1 LRGASDRVGEEM
13 AEVRRAYHS
22 MTVEE
27 VVGALGVDPA
37 TGLRVEEVERRRRI
51 HGPNAIVE
59 VRRPNPVMVFLNQYR
74 SVLVL
79 ILLAATAIS
88 ALLGDVIEAAV
99 IGVILIFIGVMGFLQ
114 EYRAERA
121 LEKLREL
128 TAPRC
133 KVLRDGSVQVIP
145 SEDVVP
151 GDVLVLSEGDIV
163 AADARVIE
171 SVGLRVDESPL
182 TGESVPVDKRTD
194 PLPEETPMADRVN
207 VVYAGTL
214 VVSGKGKAVV
224 TATGKSTE
232 LGRIAE
238 FTGQMREERTPL
250 EARMEDLGKKF
261 GILAL
266 AIIAVLFVVELIES
280 LIAGDASLGF
290 LLEVFLF
297 SVALAVA
304 AVPEAL
310 PAIVT
315 ASLAIGAWTLAKH
328 GALVRRLSAVE
339 SLGSTQVMCF
349 DKTGT
354 LTKGEQ
360 VVRAVYVDDRLLRD
374 SDRGLVSEDGSAYTP
389 ESPTLRSL
397 LRAVVLCNDARLHS
411 PDGKHQHSGDPT
423 EVALLVLAKRTGIDP
438 EEVRSAAPRVSE
450 RPFTSDRM
458 MMSTV
463 NLVDGKLVSHVKGA
477 VEVVLS
483 RCDRVMRDG
492 VVRPLDE
499 AERMRVLQVSEQLAS
514 EGMRVLAVAYKEMAG
529 PDDDPESS
537 LVLLGLVGMIDP
549 PRPGAIEAISSAKS
563 AGVIPVMITGDH
575 RLTAVSIA
583 RECGIDVD
591 LVLTGKEL
599 ERMSA
604 EELAEVV
611 ERVRV
616 YARTTPSQ
624 KLKIVEAWKR
634 KDYIVAMTGDGVNDA
649 PALKRADIGVAMGM
663 RGTEVAKEAS
673 DIILTDDSLS
683 TLVKAI
689 ELGRWIFDNIKKY
702 LAYLLQANLV
712 EIVVLSVTT
721 LVILR
726 ALGYSGEES
735 LALLPVH
742 VLYINLATDGLPA
755 LALGVSPPDP
765 DLMRRPP
772 PRRGEGVLSSEVVG
786 FLVRAVVVES
796 PLLIAAF
803 YFALPN
809 GIDAA
814 RTRLF
819 LLFIAIE
826 LVVALNCRSLRHTVF
841 RVRPHRWLVLSVIWE
856 LILITVLV
864 SVPVTRELLH
874 LTVPTPEDVLW
885 CVLGGV
891 VTFASIELLKRLRSP

>member
-1 LRGASDRVGEEM
+1 
-13 AEVRRAYHS
+13 
-22 MTVEE
+22 
-27 VVGALGVDPA
+27 
-37 TGLRVEEVERRRRI
+37 
-51 HGPNAIVE
+51 
-59 VRRPNPVMVFLNQYR
+59 
-74 SVLVL
+74 
-79 ILLAATAIS
+79 
-88 ALLGDVIEAAV
+88 
-99 IGVILIFIGVMGFLQ
+99 
-114 EYRAERA
+114 
-121 LEKLREL
+121 
-128 TAPRC
+128 
-133 KVLRDGSVQVIP
+133 
-145 SEDVVP
+145 
-151 GDVLVLSEGDIV
+151 
-163 AADARVIE
+163 
-171 SVGLRVDESPL
+171 
-182 TGESVPVDKRTD
+182 
-194 PLPEETPMADRVN
+194 
-207 VVYAGTL
+207 
-214 VVSGKGKAVV
+214 
-224 TATGKSTE
+224 
-232 LGRIAE
+232 
-238 FTGQMREERTPL
+238 
-250 EARMEDLGKKF
+250 
-261 GILAL
+261 
-266 AIIAVLFVVELIES
+266 
-280 LIAGDASLGF
+280 
-290 LLEVFLF
+290 
-297 SVALAVA
+297 
-304 AVPEAL
+304 
-310 PAIVT
+310 
-315 ASLAIGAWTLAKH
+315 
-328 GALVRRLSAVE
+328 
-339 SLGSTQVMCF
+339 
-349 DKTGT
+349 
-354 LTKGEQ
+354 
-360 VVRAVYVDDRLLRD
+360 
-374 SDRGLVSEDGSAYTP
+374 
-389 ESPTLRSL
+389 
-397 LRAVVLCNDARLHS
+397 
-411 PDGKHQHSGDPT
+411 
-423 EVALLVLAKRTGIDP
+423 VALLVLAKRTGIDP

>member
-1 LRGASDRVGEEM
+1 MGE
-13 AEVRRAYHS
+13 VQRPFHS
-22 MTVEE
+22 MSVEE
-27 VVGALGVDPA
+27 VIRTLVVDLSR
-37 TGLRVEEVERRRRI
+37 GLSAGEVERRRRI
-51 HGPNAIVE
+51 YGPNRIVE
-59 VRRPNPVMVFLNQYR
+59 VKRPSPVLIFLNQYR
-74 SVLVL
+74 SVLVM
-79 ILLAATAIS
+79 ILLAATAVS
-88 ALLGDVIEAAV
+88 AALGDVIEAAV
-99 IGVILIFIGVMGFLQ
+99 IGVILLFIGLMGFLQ

-121 LEKLREL
+121 LERLREL

-133 KVLRDGSVQVIP
+133 RVLRDGEVVVVP

-151 GDVLVLSEGDIV
+151 GDVLVLGEGDVV

-171 SVGLRVDESPL
+171 SSGLRVDESSL

-194 PLPEETPMADRVN
+194 PLPEETPMADRTN
-207 VVYAGTL
+207 CVYAGSL

-238 FTGQMREERTPL
+238 YTGQVREERTPL

-266 AIIAVLFVVELIES
+266 IIIATLFSIEFVESTL
-280 LIAGDASLGF
+280 AGDASLDF
-290 LLEVFLF
+290 LIEVFLF

-360 VVRAVYVDDRLLRD
+360 TVRALYLDRKVLRIADQPSADGASPARPSTPTFENLLM
-374 SDRGLVSEDGSAYTP
+374 AI
-389 ESPTLRSL
+389 
-397 LRAVVLCNDARLHS
+397 VLCNDARPS
-411 PDGKHQHSGDPT
+411 SGGKGHFSGDPT
-423 EVALLVLAKRTGIDP
+423 EVALLHLARKAGIDP
-438 EEVRSAAPRVSE
+438 EEIRSSFPRIAE
-450 RPFTSDRM
+450 RPFSSDRM

-463 NLVDGKLVSHVKGA
+463 NLVNGKRVSHVKGA

-483 RCDRVMRDG
+483 RCDRIMVNG
-492 VVRPLDE
+492 EVKPLGE
-499 AERMRVLQVSEQLAS
+499 AERTEVLQINEQLAS
-514 EGMRVLAVAYKEMAG
+514 EGMRVLAVACKELEG
-529 PDDDPESS
+529 DGEEDPETG
-537 LVLLGLVGMIDP
+537 LTFLGLVGLIDP
-549 PRPGAIEAISSAKS
+549 PRPGAVEAIASAKS

-583 RECGIDVD
+583 KECGIDVD
-591 LVLTGKEL
+591 VVLTGKEL
-599 ERMSA
+599 ERMSPD
-604 EELAEVV
+604 ELAEVV

-624 KLKIVEAWKR
+624 KLKIVEAWKKR
-634 KDYIVAMTGDGVNDA
+634 EYIVAMTGDGVNDA
-649 PALKRADIGVAMGM
+649 PALKRADIGVSMGI

-673 DIILTDDSLS
+673 DIILTDDSLP
-683 TLVKAI
+683 TLVRAI

-726 ALGYSGEES
+726 ALGYSGEEA
-735 LALLPVH
+735 LALLPVQI
-742 VLYINLATDGLPA
+742 LYINLATDGLPA

-772 PRRGEGVLSSEVVG
+772 PKRGEGVLSREVID

-796 PLLIAAF
+796 PILIAAF
-803 YFALPN
+803 YLALPM
-809 GIDAA
+809 GVDAA

-826 LVVALNCRSLRHTVF
+826 LVVALNCRSLRHTVLK
-841 RVRPHRWLVLSVIWE
+841 VRPHRWLVLAVLWE
-856 LILITVLV
+856 LFLIAALL
-864 SVPVTRELLH
+864 SHPVTRSLLH
-874 LTVPTPEDVLW
+874 LTLPTVDDLLW
-885 CVLGGV
+885 CVAGGLA
-891 VTFASIELLKRLRSP
+891 TFVSIEVLKHIRFGAGSDVP